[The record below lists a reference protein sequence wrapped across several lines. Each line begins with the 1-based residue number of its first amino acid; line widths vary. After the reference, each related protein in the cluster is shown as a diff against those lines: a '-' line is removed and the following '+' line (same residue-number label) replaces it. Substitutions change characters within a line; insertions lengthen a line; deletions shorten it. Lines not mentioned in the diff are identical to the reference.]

1 MKQVYNYWMPDTDI
15 HFERLITKRIKKG
28 GPPEYQDDVR
38 TEAYKYV
45 TDFDVGGSVLELA
58 SKTAEGICG
67 HVIDGDEEDIG
78 ADFFGVSEW
87 KKQER
92 QDEEMFH
99 GWGRIL
105 LFKF

>member
-1 MKQVYNYWMPDTDI
+1 MRVEPGEHDVATGVAIGDADVGMLEA
-15 HFERLITKRIKKG
+15 ERFPRELVG
-28 GPPEYQDDVR
+28 
-38 TEAYKYV
+38 A
-45 TDFDVGGSVLELA
+45 GGSVLELA